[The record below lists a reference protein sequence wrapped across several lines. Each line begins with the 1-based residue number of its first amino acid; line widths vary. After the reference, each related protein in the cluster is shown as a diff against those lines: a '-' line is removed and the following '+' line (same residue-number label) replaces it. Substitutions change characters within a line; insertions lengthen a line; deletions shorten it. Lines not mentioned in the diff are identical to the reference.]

1 MCIQAVELFG
11 MVVIFTNLVTIF
23 VGFCQISEAFAQNI
37 KYNLSNLSLDVK
49 STAKQM
55 GPQKHTQ
62 LKIRLCNIIQFHA
75 EAKGFVLFFS

>member
-11 MVVIFTNLVTIF
+11 MAVIFINLVIIF
-23 VGFCQISEAFAQNI
+23 VGCCQISEAFAKDI

-49 STAKQM
+49 SSAKLM
-55 GPQKHTQ
+55 SPQKRAK

-75 EAKGFVLFFS
+75 EAKEFVLFFS